1 LATLGYRRKRARRAA
16 ALGALC
22 VVAAFGAV
30 AFGAIHGDEARQP
43 SARSAA
49 VAIELPP
56 AQIEA
61 RARWRFRASDKL
73 AWPLHGKVTGTFGE
87 LRAGHA
93 HEGIDIPMPVGTP
106 IRAAASGRVIV
117 RGLQE
122 GYGKYTC
129 VAHRTISTC
138 YAHQSRFGT
147 KLGARVRR
155 GEVIG
160 YVGSTGD
167 TTAYHLHF
175 EVRRGTRPWGTPVDP
190 EKFLPSAEQR

>member
-1 LATLGYRRKRARRAA
+1 LATVAQGRKRVRRAA
-16 ALGALC
+16 SLGALC
-22 VVAAFGAV
+22 LLAAFGAV
-30 AFGAIHGDEARQP
+30 AFGAIRGDEARQP
-43 SARSAA
+43 SARVPPA
-49 VAIELPP
+49 VAIPP
-56 AQIEA
+56 PVRNAA
-61 RARWRFRASDKL
+61 RTRRFRASDRL
-73 AWPLHGKVTGTFGE
+73 AWPLHGKVTSAFGE

-117 RGLQE
+117 RGLEQ

-129 VAHRTISTC
+129 IAHRTISTC

-160 YVGSTGD
+160 FVGSTGD
-167 TTAYHLHF
+167 ASAYHLHF

-190 EKFLPSAEQR
+190 EKFLPSAEKR